1 VDSKYR
7 LIMTLSELKTLIQN
21 YTQNTETTFV
31 NTLDDFIKNTEE
43 RIFELVQFDF
53 FRKNVTGSLTAENTY
68 LTTPSDYQTS
78 FSLAVIDG
86 NGDYHYLDKKH
97 PSFMR
102 EYSVDPTDSTLRGLP
117 KYYGEFDKELSTASN
132 NGSTLIVSPVPDQN
146 YDVELHYLYKPNSL
160 VTDTTG
166 TWLSSNARNALLYG
180 SLVEA
185 YIFMKGENDLLQQYE
200 QRFTG
205 EINRLKNLAE
215 ARGRRDEYRY
225 DSLRTT
231 VS

>member
-1 VDSKYR
+1 
-7 LIMTLSELKTLIQN
+7 MTLAELKTLIQN

-31 NTLDDFIKNTEE
+31 ATLDDFIKNSEE

-53 FRKNVTGSLTAENTY
+53 FRKNVTGTLTLGNTY
-68 LTTPSDYQTS
+68 LTTPTDYQTS

-132 NGSTLIVSPVPDQN
+132 NGSTIIVAPVPDSN
-146 YDVELHYLYKPNSL
+146 YNIELHYLYKPNSL

-200 QRFTG
+200 QRFAG

>member
-1 VDSKYR
+1 
-7 LIMTLSELKTLIQN
+7 MTLAELKTLIQN
-21 YTQNTETTFV
+21 YVENEETTFV
-31 NTLDDFIKNTEE
+31 NSLDDFIKNAEE

-53 FRKNVTGSLTAENTY
+53 FRKNVTGSLTAGNTY
-68 LTTPSDYQTS
+68 LTTPSDFQMS

-102 EYSVDPTDSTLRGLP
+102 EYIVDPTDTTLRDLP
-117 KYYGEFDKELSTASN
+117 KYYADFDKELSTATN
-132 NGSTLIVSPVPDQN
+132 NGSTLIVSPVPDSN
-146 YDVELHYLYKPNSL
+146 YSVELHDLFKPTSL

-166 TWLSSNARNALLYG
+166 TWLSTNARNALLYG
-180 SLVEA
+180 CLVEA
-185 YIFMKGENDLLQQYE
+185 NIFLKGESDMQQQYE
-200 QRFTG
+200 QRFMI
-205 EINRLKNLAE
+205 EISRLKNLAE

-225 DSLRTT
+225 DSLRSS